1 MIQLSSHINSLARIG
16 KTTNLRFKKLGL
28 ETIQDLIFYFPWR
41 YDNFGQALPIK
52 DVAEN
57 STVNIVGQIDL
68 IHNRRSFRK
77 KIYVTEALVK
87 DETET
92 IKVIWFNQA
101 FITKTL
107 HMGDTVSLAGKVILQ
122 DGQLVLLSPTYEKIS
137 NSHQDLIHT
146 QGLTPI
152 YSTTANLTQKQIRT
166 LIKQNISLVKN
177 IADWIPEN
185 IRRKL
190 KLINLDQALH
200 QIHFPQNENKLRE
213 AKQRLGFA
221 ELFLRQLQAQIT
233 KAELKANQATPIV
246 FQEKT
251 TRDFVAS
258 LPFKLTDDQK
268 KASWEILQDLAKTS
282 PMSRLLEGDTGSG
295 KTLVAIIALLNTAK
309 NNRQAILLAPTE
321 ILAEQH
327 FQTVSGLLK
336 KEDITVGL
344 ITNSHKKISFESE
357 EKKKLKTQEIINR
370 SQILIGTHALIQ
382 PGLSFPHLSLIVVD
396 EQHRFGVEQ
405 RQKLLLSDQKN
416 YTPHFLSLTATPIPR
431 SLALAIYGDLDISL
445 LKEKPQNRQEIVT
458 KIVKDADRA
467 QTYNFIAQ
475 EIKQGR
481 QAFVI
486 CPLIDPSDRLGVK
499 SVKEEHQ
506 KLDKEIFPDIT
517 VGLLYGQMKSRDK
530 EKVMRD
536 FLDNKIQILVTTSV
550 VEVGIDVQNA
560 SIMMIEG
567 AEHFGLAQL
576 HQFRGRVGR
585 DCYQSYCFLFPGMED
600 DRQNKKSLTRLEA
613 LVKYQDGFMLATE
626 DLKLRGAGEIYGTIQ
641 SGYPEIKI
649 ASLFD
654 SELIKQAQNEAEI
667 LIAKDPELEDH
678 PLIKNQLGH
687 FNKQIHLE

>member
-137 NSHQDLIHT
+137 DSHQDLIHT

-517 VGLLYGQMKSRDK
+517 VGLLHGQMKSRNK

>member
-517 VGLLYGQMKSRDK
+517 VGLLHGQMKSRDK

-567 AEHFGLAQL
+567 AERFGLAQL

>member
-517 VGLLYGQMKSRDK
+517 VGLLHGQMKSRDK

-536 FLDNKIQILVTTSV
+536 FLDNKIQILVATSV

-567 AEHFGLAQL
+567 AERFGLAQL

>member
-1 MIQLSSHINSLARIG
+1 MTLLSSHINSLARIG

-107 HMGDTVSLAGKVILQ
+107 HMGDTVSLAGKVTLQ

-517 VGLLYGQMKSRDK
+517 VGLLHGQMKSRNK

>member
-107 HMGDTVSLAGKVILQ
+107 HMGDTVSLAGKVTLQ

-137 NSHQDLIHT
+137 DSHQDLIHT

-517 VGLLYGQMKSRDK
+517 VGLLHGQMKSRDK

-560 SIMMIEG
+560 SIMIIEG
-567 AEHFGLAQL
+567 AERFGLAQL

-667 LIAKDPELEDH
+667 LIAKDPELEDY